1 MEFHF
6 TIGKEWLEFF
16 CHFMAAFFY
25 VAFGIE
31 MTTSYKAGAGA
42 YLFVMGIVMT
52 FIGST
57 I

>member
-1 MEFHF
+1 MDFHF

-31 MTTSYKAGAGA
+31 IATKASAGI
-42 YLFVMGIVMT
+42 YLFILAIAMT
-52 FIGST
+52 FIGT
-57 I
+57 QI